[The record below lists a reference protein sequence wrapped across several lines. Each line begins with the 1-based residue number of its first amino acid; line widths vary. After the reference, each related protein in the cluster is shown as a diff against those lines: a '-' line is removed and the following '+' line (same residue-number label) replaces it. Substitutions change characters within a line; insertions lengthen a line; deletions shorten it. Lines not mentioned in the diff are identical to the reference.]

1 MSNRKARVA
10 TSVPVDD
17 YWREQMKDP
26 EFKREY
32 EALEPEFSIRRQLI
46 DLRLKHGL
54 SQRQLADKVG
64 TPRPS
69 ISRME
74 AKGVKD
80 LTFAQRLAEAL
91 DCTLEVRF
99 VPKKNGSKVVARRSS
114 ETPAKRVTATGSR
127 GKATKQTSS
136 STASGTKRKLKA

>member
-1 MSNRKARVA
+1 MSNRKTGGA
-10 TSVPVDD
+10 TSVPMDD

-26 EFKREY
+26 EFRREY

-46 DLRLKHGL
+46 NLRLKHGL
-54 SQRQLADKVG
+54 SQRQLADRVD

-80 LTFAQRLAEAL
+80 LAFAQRLAEAL

-99 VPKKNGSKVVARRSS
+99 VPKKNGNKTVSRRQSG
-114 ETPAKRVTATGSR
+114 TPAKRVTAKGTRGTAIKQAGGS
-127 GKATKQTSS
+127 KAG
-136 STASGTKRKLKA
+136 STRRKLKV

>member
-1 MSNRKARVA
+1 MSNRKTGRAH
-10 TSVPVDD
+10 SVPMAD

-26 EFKREY
+26 EFRREY

-54 SQRQLADKVG
+54 SQRQLAEKVG

-74 AKGVKD
+74 AQGIKD
-80 LTFAQRLAEAL
+80 LDFARRLAEAL

-99 VPKKNGSKVVARRSS
+99 VPKKRAGKAASKWSVKA
-114 ETPAKRVTATGSR
+114 PAKPAANKLRGVASTESNTSR
-127 GKATKQTSS
+127 KVKA
-136 STASGTKRKLKA
+136 